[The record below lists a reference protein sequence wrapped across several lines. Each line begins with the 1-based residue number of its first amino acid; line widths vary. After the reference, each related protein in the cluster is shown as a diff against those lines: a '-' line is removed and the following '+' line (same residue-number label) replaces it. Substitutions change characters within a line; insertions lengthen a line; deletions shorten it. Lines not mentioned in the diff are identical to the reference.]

1 MNFKFHTHNV
11 NLFAYFLSEKVDGL
25 GEYPSDW
32 LWNKCDSIVTQ
43 TLKTTFNF
51 HVKDHLDL
59 ENQPE
64 EAWANLNKHFPKT
77 DDYHP
82 VYVQPDKAFIENSS
96 NINLDS
102 KTATIFPV
110 QLYDSYGFAF
120 NFLTP
125 KNAKNNRLFN
135 FTDIKLANPNN
146 CLILDESRENKY
158 FLGQTL
164 FITID
169 LELLQK
175 LRYKA
180 KRDKLKKIADRYIE
194 SLLPETFRKPQF
206 NRSGTLFGSP
216 VFEYGIIRASQSYS
230 HIIVWFITDENSEE
244 KFDASYQQLLDLF
257 FFRAKVIHAYK
268 QIRSIEK
275 EAKKKSKDIQSKI
288 KGTQTPDNQVTTLE
302 KQKEPL
308 EVDLDKLLDLLT
320 ELPKFSVEYA
330 ENIRII
336 KEFQNIIVENTRNYT
351 DKIHEIDS
359 NFLDEDLSF
368 LKVFT
373 DRTCHPFQDRVT
385 AAVNFFQL
393 DINLIDNAIDSIR
406 GQVAIEQARRER
418 ELQARI
424 TGLGIGIAAAGT
436 VAGNLASSYEASAI
450 PNDSNK
456 PHDWYH
462 FGWSIL
468 ISTAGGVFVALVATL
483 IFTKMNHIL
492 LHRLQLFVRS
502 RRNVTSKEE

>member
-1 MNFKFHTHNV
+1 MDFKFHTHNI

-25 GEYPSDW
+25 GKYPSDW
-32 LWNKCDSIVTQ
+32 LWDKCDSIVTQ

-51 HVKDHLDL
+51 HLKDHLDL

-82 VYVQPDKAFIENSS
+82 IYVQPDKAFIENST
-96 NINLDS
+96 NINLNS

-120 NFLTP
+120 NLATP
-125 KNAKNNRLFN
+125 QNANNSRLFN
-135 FTDIKLANPNN
+135 ITDIKLANPNN
-146 CLILDESRENKY
+146 CLILDVNRDNNY
-158 FLGQTL
+158 FLDQTL

-175 LRYKA
+175 LRYKVG
-180 KRDKLKKIADRYIE
+180 RDKLKRIADRYIE
-194 SLLPETFRKPQF
+194 SLLPENFRKPPF

-216 VFEYGIIRASQSYS
+216 IFEYGIIRASQSYS
-230 HIIVWFITDENSEE
+230 HIIVWFVIDDKSVE
-244 KFDASYQQLLDLF
+244 KFDTSYQQLLDLF

-288 KGTQTPDNQVTTLE
+288 KDTQIYQSKIKTVE

-351 DKIHEIDS
+351 DKIHEIAS
-359 NFLDEDLSF
+359 NFADEDLSF
-368 LKVFT
+368 LRVFT

-393 DINLIDNAIDSIR
+393 DINLVDNAIDSIR

-450 PNDSNK
+450 RTESAEP

-462 FGWSIL
+462 FGLSIL
-468 ISTAGGVFVALVATL
+468 ISTMGGLFVALVATF
-483 IFTKMNHIL
+483 IFTKMNRIL
-492 LHRLQLFVRS
+492 LHRLQLFVK
-502 RRNVTSKEE
+502 SKRKVGREK